1 MNWKENYIENTT
13 AESPLGSIEKFAAY
27 VSASQTNVSIGIG
40 GRVEISQKTV
50 HVIISFGAIEVI
62 VLFGGVDKG
71 FVK

>member
-1 MNWKENYIENTT
+1 MEGKLYLNTT

-27 VSASQTNVSIGIG
+27 VSASQTNVSIGIVE
-40 GRVEISQKTV
+40 GRNITNIV